1 MAPDPAGDGAEAG
14 PLTSAT
20 PALPGR
26 SPKPRISY
34 SIEYASRRLK
44 VAAQVGWQED
54 SGSQGS
60 SEVGSTARRRL
71 KFTALTDS
79 DRMSPCGT

>member
-34 SIEYASRRLK
+34 SIEYATTRLRGTRIFF
-44 VAAQVGWQED
+44 VGVRKYHYPPVSLARSGQKIVSDQETF
-54 SGSQGS
+54 G
-60 SEVGSTARRRL
+60 
-71 KFTALTDS
+71 
-79 DRMSPCGT
+79 P

>member
-1 MAPDPAGDGAEAG
+1 MAPGPAGDGAEAG

-34 SIEYASRRLK
+34 SIEYATTRLRTCENNGERISTFPK
-44 VAAQVGWQED
+44 VLKCPRTRNHTSFMKTFKELIED
-54 SGSQGS
+54 
-60 SEVGSTARRRL
+60 
-71 KFTALTDS
+71 
-79 DRMSPCGT
+79 

>member
-1 MAPDPAGDGAEAG
+1 MAPGPAGDGAEAG

-34 SIEYASRRLK
+34 SIEYATTRLIEFR
-44 VAAQVGWQED
+44 A
-54 SGSQGS
+54 
-60 SEVGSTARRRL
+60 STL
-71 KFTALTDS
+71 LFFFKKGGFQ
-79 DRMSPCGT
+79 DRIQSLNPSLFFKKKGVFRILIDGVT

>member
-34 SIEYASRRLK
+34 SIEYATTRLNLLIA
-44 VAAQVGWQED
+44 VV
-54 SGSQGS
+54 
-60 SEVGSTARRRL
+60 
-71 KFTALTDS
+71 
-79 DRMSPCGT
+79 C

>member
-26 SPKPRISY
+26 SPEPRISY
-34 SIEYASRRLK
+34 SIEYADTRLI
-44 VAAQVGWQED
+44 QEEFRQI
-54 SGSQGS
+54 SKKIRGPVI
-60 SEVGSTARRRL
+60 EVQAGPEA
-71 KFTALTDS
+71 
-79 DRMSPCGT
+79 SPAG